1 LTALGRLASWLRF
14 LALRYQRAALPW
26 RAAPPLCWMAWLWWL
41 SSQQQL
47 PDLGGRIGGL
57 LHNAAHVP
65 AYALLGAL
73 LYLLLPGALRR
84 RVSMAILAASAYGLA
99 DEIQQHFVPGRVCDP
114 YDIVSDAMGAALAC
128 CWLGWQLCAD
138 QRCLKALPWLI
149 LGAAV
154 AVAAG
159 TWQPL

>member
-1 LTALGRLASWLRF
+1 M
-14 LALRYQRAALPW
+14 ALRYQRLPLLL
-26 RAAPPLCWMAWLWWL
+26 RAVLPLCWVAWLWWL

-73 LYLLLPGALRR
+73 LFLMLPAATRH
-84 RVSMAILAASAYGLA
+84 RVAVAIVAASAYGLA
-99 DEIQQHFVPGRVCDP
+99 DEIHQHFVPGRVCDP
-114 YDIVSDAMGAALAC
+114 YDIASDTMGAAIAC
-128 CWLGWQLCAD
+128 CWLGWQLSAD
-138 QRCLKALPWLI
+138 QRGLKAMPWLI

-159 TWQPL
+159 TWRPL